1 MKRIGIIT
9 LCGDF
14 NYGNRLQNFAL
25 QKVLKEQ
32 NLIVDTINIHTSK
45 KQKYHKEFLVGFF
58 QGNKDLIYIIKKILK
73 KITIQSFIRR
83 RKYNKMIIEKQKK
96 IGPFSHVNI
105 SSISINREELNNLN
119 QKYDLFIT
127 GSDQVW
133 NPNIIEFEHVNFLS
147 FCPKEKR
154 FSYAASFG
162 VSNLPET
169 PINLKDHFKKYLSSM
184 QYISVR
190 EDVGKKI
197 VKDLLSISV
206 DVAPDPT
213 LLLSQDEWNA
223 MIPNKKLEYDKYIIV
238 YFISSPS
245 KSILERIK
253 KFAHDRNLKVIRIMG
268 DEYNR
273 NHYIY
278 TPFEFV
284 QSIRDA
290 EYVFTDSFH
299 GCVFSIIMN
308 SKFFVFERAD
318 KKGTQ
323 SRIIGLLRKFNLE
336 NFALLNEKS
345 ELIDVNIPINFDK
358 INEKL
363 EYERIRGKQ
372 LIQNNIISSLQG
384 DNLR

>member
-1 MKRIGIIT
+1 LKRIGIIT
-9 LCGDF
+9 LSGDF

-32 NLIVDTINIHTSK
+32 NLIVDTINIHNSK
-45 KQKYHKEFLVGFF
+45 KKKYHKEFLVGYF
-58 QGNKDLIYIIKKILK
+58 QGKKDLIYIIKKISK
-73 KITIQSFIRR
+73 KLTIQSFIRR

-96 IGPFSHVNI
+96 IVPFSNENI
-105 SSISINREELNNLN
+105 SSININRKDLNNLN
-119 QKYDLFIT
+119 QKYDLFVA
-127 GSDQVW
+127 GSDQIW

-154 FSYAASFG
+154 YSYAASFG

-169 PINLKDHFKKYLSSM
+169 PINLKNHFKKYLSNM

-190 EDVGKKI
+190 EEAGKKI

-213 LLLSQDEWNA
+213 LLLSQDEWNI
-223 MIPNKKLEYDKYIIV
+223 MISNKKLVYDKYIIV
-238 YFISSPS
+238 YFISNPS
-245 KSILERIK
+245 KSILDKIK
-253 KFAHDRNLKVIRIMG
+253 KFAHDKNLKIIRIMG
-268 DEYNR
+268 DEYNK
-273 NHYIY
+273 NHCIY
-278 TPFEFV
+278 TPFEFI

-308 SKFFVFERAD
+308 SKFFVFERSD

-336 NFALLNEKS
+336 NFLILNEKP
-345 ELIDVNIPINFDK
+345 ELIDVKFPVNFDG

-363 EYERIRGKQ
+363 ERERIRGKK
-372 LIQNNIISSLQG
+372 LIQNNIINSLIG
-384 DNLR
+384 DS